1 MKQETDPVV
10 LIPVYNENNHSDDVI
25 QYIVSSVASEPD
37 SDLLLFSNTSH
48 VAESGQVWE
57 GDISGVSVS
66 YREAEPKQN
75 KWRTSICLTK
85 PVKKAC
91 QLLLYRYRKKTVK
104 M

>member
-25 QYIVSSVASEPD
+25 QYIVSCVASEPD

-48 VAESGQVWE
+48 VAEIGQVWE

-66 YREAEPKQN
+66 YREAAPKQN
-75 KWRTSICLTK
+75 K
-85 PVKKAC
+85 
-91 QLLLYRYRKKTVK
+91 
-104 M
+104 